1 MNRFRCPAKT
11 MPGRSFAD
19 SVTWCPIRP
28 VEQMTLCKTS
38 ETRSIT
44 PNSDAIFRI
53 LTGARP
59 KLDTFKPARGRWYP
73 MLAEV

>member
-1 MNRFRCPAKT
+1 
-11 MPGRSFAD
+11 
-19 SVTWCPIRP
+19 
-28 VEQMTLCKTS
+28 MTLCKTS